1 MITSKEKIVL
11 IPNDPTAFL
20 QELLTTEKAEY
31 IAIYE
36 DGTATSAI
44 WKVKG
49 LAAHSN
55 LRNNI

>member
-1 MITSKEKIVL
+1 MTSKEKIVL

-44 WKVKG
+44 WEVTFSRR
-49 LAAHSN
+49 AF
-55 LRNNI
+55 